1 MPTLNGLTKPSK
13 QKIIGFFHEFHIF
26 FQVKR
31 LEVHSAGESAD
42 LTVDAVTDSVKR
54 SVLEMEWLLFSVPDF
69 RWDPA
74 SNRDLMHARQALY
87 R

>member
-1 MPTLNGLTKPSK
+1 MDF
-13 QKIIGFFHEFHIF
+13 FFHEFHIF
-26 FQVKR
+26 FQVKH
-31 LEVHSAGESAD
+31 LEVHSAGGESAD

-69 RWDPA
+69 WWDPA